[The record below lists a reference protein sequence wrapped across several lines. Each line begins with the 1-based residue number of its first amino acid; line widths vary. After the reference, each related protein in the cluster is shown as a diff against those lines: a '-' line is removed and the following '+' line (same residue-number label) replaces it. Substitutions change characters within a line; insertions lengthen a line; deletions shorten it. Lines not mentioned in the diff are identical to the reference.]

1 LRQQKGAFT
10 LPLMRL
16 IDRYLLRE
24 FLFWLA
30 VFFGAFLLIWITFNL
45 SFELH
50 RLQQFHL
57 RGKDVVKYYFF
68 ETAEFI
74 PIALPVS
81 MLLALLYSLTNHTRH
96 NEVTAIRAAGIS
108 LGRLC
113 LPYVMAGIF
122 FSVALFVFDEFCAP
136 QAADKADQVLRS
148 RVEKMASDPE
158 PYIVAPLNFINSGI
172 GGNGRRWVA
181 AVYNLKTL
189 EMTKPQVIWWASTNG
204 GPRIW
209 LSADSAVWTNGAW
222 FFSGEVVENLETL
235 RILKTNA
242 LSMPEFRETPREIQS
257 DVKVN
262 AYRGINS
269 KTHRADIPLA
279 DIVNYLGLHPHPD
292 RKIRNWLYTK
302 LHGRFAAPFACLVV
316 VIVAIPFSAKS
327 GRRNIFVGVAAS
339 IFIFFAYFVLQQL
352 GLTFGETGWMPPWLG
367 AWLPNLFFGIGGLVL
382 MSKVR

>member
-1 LRQQKGAFT
+1 LRQQNAAFT

-30 VFFGAFLLIWITFNL
+30 VFFGAFLLIWITFDL

-50 RLQQFHL
+50 KLQQFHL
-57 RGKDVVKYYFF
+57 RGKDIVKYYIF
-68 ETAEFI
+68 EIPEFI

-81 MLLALLYSLTNHTRH
+81 LLLALLYSLTNHARH

-113 LPYVMAGIF
+113 LPYVMAGLF
-122 FSVALFVFDEFCAP
+122 FSAALFAFDEFCAP
-136 QAADKADQVLRS
+136 KAADKADQVLRS
-148 RVEKMASDPE
+148 RLEKRDSEPE
-158 PYIVAPLNFINSGI
+158 PYMVSPLNFINSGL
-172 GGNGRRWVA
+172 GGNGRRWNAV
-181 AVYNLKTL
+181 VYNLRTF
-189 EMTKPQVIWWASTNG
+189 EMTKPLVIWWASTNN

-209 LSADSAVWTNGAW
+209 LSADSAVWTNGGW
-222 FFSGEVVENLETL
+222 FFSGEVVENLETT
-235 RILKTNA
+235 RIMKTNA
-242 LSMPEFRETPREIQS
+242 LTMPEFTETPREIQS
-257 DVKVN
+257 DIKVN
-262 AYRGINS
+262 TYRGLNT

-279 DIVNYLGLHPHPD
+279 DIVNYLRLHPHPD

-316 VIVAIPFSAKS
+316 IIVAIPFSAKS

-339 IFIFFAYFVLQQL
+339 IFIFFAYFVLQQI
-352 GLTFGETGWMPPWLG
+352 GLTFGETGLLPPWLG
-367 AWLPNLFFGIGGLVL
+367 AWFPNLFFGVGGLFL
-382 MSKVR
+382 MARVR